1 MYRQKVY
8 YLPSH
13 CVTFSLAPAAPSLN
27 RFPRAPPFF
36 LVVCCV
42 PREGSAMCAN
52 FSESPI
58 AINFLTARIHPHAG
72 ALWPPPMPTRPT
84 PLPCSST
91 SAHTDILWPAPLSAH
106 SCRSNIPPCPIPT
119 TCSLP
124 ALATCGRLLQHH
136 SFAGSWYFSFS
147 GKFSWLT
154 CACLLRRHSVAGF
167 WYFSHAAALCMESVV
182 ARVIKPE

>member
-58 AINFLTARIHPHAG
+58 AINFLTAHIHPHAG
-72 ALWPPPMPTRPT
+72 ALWPPPMPTRP
-84 PLPCSST
+84 PLPTPT
-91 SAHTDILWPAPLSAH
+91 S
-106 SCRSNIPPCPIPT
+106 
-119 TCSLP
+119 
-124 ALATCGRLLQHH
+124 CGRLLCQ
-136 SFAGSWYFSFS
+136 
-147 GKFSWLT
+147 L
-154 CACLLRRHSVAGF
+154 SVAAPTSRPVPSPPHVLCPC
-167 WYFSHAAALCMESVV
+167 WQLVAASSSTIHLPVHGTFHSQENFHG
-182 ARVIKPE
+182 